1 MNILK
6 RKSITPVVALVSA
19 LIFLVFATVFTI
31 SSTTHA
37 QDAGGVQNAHLITIH
52 DRGNTKVILS
62 KASTIGNAIADAGIP
77 IDKKDLVE
85 PDVNQKLIATH
96 YQVNIYRA
104 RPVLVIDGNIRQKVI
119 TPYQTPLQIAASV
132 GIVVYPEDITTI
144 SRVDDLISGAGLQMT
159 IKRATPFEFTLYGK
173 TSTVRTQAATIGGML
188 SEKGIKLTKDDRVQ
202 PGLDTKI
209 VFGLPVKVWRE
220 GKQTITTEEPI
231 NFEIEKIQDADQPVG
246 YVNITTPGV
255 PGARNVTYEI
265 VVADGQEVSRT
276 EIASLTTKQP
286 QKQIEVVG
294 AKLSFSGD
302 FAAALAKL
310 RACESGGNYANK
322 NNSTY
327 RGAYQY
333 SYGTWADKYGIYD
346 PADATPAQQDQAAR
360 ETYVRR
366 GWQPWPVCGAAVLPD
381 SYR

>member
-6 RKSITPVVALVSA
+6 LKSITPVVALVSA
-19 LIFLVFATVFTI
+19 LIFLIFAAVLTV
-31 SSTTHA
+31 SGTTHA
-37 QDAGGVQNAHLITIH
+37 QGNNGSQTSHLITVH
-52 DRGNTKVILS
+52 DRGTTKVILT
-62 KASTIGNAIADAGIP
+62 KASTIGNAIAAAGIP

-85 PDVNQKLIATH
+85 PDVNQKLIATN

-104 RPVLVIDGNIRQKVI
+104 RPVLVIDGNIRQKII
-119 TPYQTPLQIAASV
+119 TPYQTPLQIAASA

-144 SRVDDLISGAGLQMT
+144 SRVDDLVSGAGLQMT

-173 TSTVRTQAATIGGML
+173 TSTVRTQAKTVGGML
-188 SEKGIKLTKDDRVQ
+188 SEKGIKLTKDDRVL
-202 PGLDTKI
+202 PSLDTKI
-209 VFGLPVKVWRE
+209 TVGLPVQVWRE

-231 NFEIEKIQDADQPVG
+231 NFDIEKIQDADQPVG
-246 YVNITTPGV
+246 YVDITTPGV
-255 PGARNVTYEI
+255 PGTQNVTYEI
-265 VVADGQEVSRT
+265 VVQNGQEISRT
-276 EIASLTTKQP
+276 EIASLVIKPPVQ
-286 QKQIEVVG
+286 QVEVVG

-322 NNSTY
+322 NNPVY

-333 SYGTWADKYGIYD
+333 SYSTWADKYGIYD

-360 ETYVRR
+360 DTYVRR
-366 GWQPWPVCGAAVLPD
+366 GWEPWPVCGAAVLPD
-381 SYR
+381 TYR

>member
-1 MNILK
+1 
-6 RKSITPVVALVSA
+6 
-19 LIFLVFATVFTI
+19 
-31 SSTTHA
+31 
-37 QDAGGVQNAHLITIH
+37 LITIH

-144 SRVDDLISGAGLQMT
+144 SRVDDLVSGAGLQMT